1 MANSKRMAKAMTNAM
16 AKRWQSDGIGRVIGI
31 GILKTCGYVCMH
43 RHLAIAS
50 HGDECNGGASR

>member
-31 GILKTCGYVCMH
+31 GSFKTCGYVCMH
-43 RHLAIAS
+43 RHSAIAS
-50 HGDECNGGASR
+50 HGVECMQGATR

>member
-31 GILKTCGYVCMH
+31 GSFKTCGYVCMH
-43 RHLAIAS
+43 RRLADARVRA
-50 HGDECNGGASR
+50 DACRGATR